1 MGSATSKDEFRQ
13 FSYNG
18 SYNEICRGWNWV
30 SLQCQQPD
38 WSQLLDLSWPS
49 FKSGTE
55 WHRMTVLQ
63 RSDSGLESL
72 SPGVAVCTAIKRG
85 ASVWLPQFTH

>member
-1 MGSATSKDEFRQ
+1 MGSATSKDEFRH
-13 FSYNG
+13 G
-18 SYNEICRGWNWV
+18 YNEICRGWNWV

-63 RSDSGLESL
+63 RSDSGLERKSE
-72 SPGVAVCTAIKRG
+72 SRRRCVRCN
-85 ASVWLPQFTH
+85 